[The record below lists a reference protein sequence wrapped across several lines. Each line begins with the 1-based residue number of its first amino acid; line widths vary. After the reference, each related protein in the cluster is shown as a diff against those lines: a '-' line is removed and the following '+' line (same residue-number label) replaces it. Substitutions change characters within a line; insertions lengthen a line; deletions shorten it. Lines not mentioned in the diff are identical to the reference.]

1 MRTSLWRIK
10 EGGRGWGWVD
20 STVSRFEK
28 TFIRQNCATTL
39 GNAIDFFVSP
49 RFPPLRGVLLA
60 CSRAR
65 RGAARKEDRICEMA
79 VHEGWISDEV
89 IRGGWSGPPC
99 RGRGKSCKGE
109 KFEVNSIEIGGST
122 IYFVTGLTS
131 CHPFPFDSMHVR
143 NDSPRCARLFRRET
157 TGWVVFTFLYY
168 HEKFRTYFFFFF
180 CGRYYRKCYRM
191 WFVKKCPIPIKR
203 KKGRLH
209 ECRKCYVASSIQGEL
224 FLFTRRFLYIVQ
236 VSLEGIVYRVFPVKK
251 RIARRRRE
259 SVRFVRKVLLSLC
272 ILYSVPWYEVSCF
285 YSQIGSCVFVIFLK
299 GA

>member
-60 CSRAR
+60 CSRSRAR

-157 TGWVVFTFLYY
+157 TGWVVFTFMDIIMRS
-168 HEKFRTYFFFFF
+168 FVRIFSFFFVEDITGSVTG
-180 CGRYYRKCYRM
+180 CDSWRSVLYQSRERKGDCMNVENVTLLR
-191 WFVKKCPIPIKR
+191 
-203 KKGRLH
+203 
-209 ECRKCYVASSIQGEL
+209 
-224 FLFTRRFLYIVQ
+224 
-236 VSLEGIVYRVFPVKK
+236 VYRVSYFYLHVDFYTLY
-251 RIARRRRE
+251 
-259 SVRFVRKVLLSLC
+259 RFL
-272 ILYSVPWYEVSCF
+272 
-285 YSQIGSCVFVIFLK
+285 
-299 GA
+299 

>member
-10 EGGRGWGWVD
+10 EGGRGWVD

-60 CSRAR
+60 CSRSRAR

-157 TGWVVFTFLYY
+157 TGWVVFTFMDIIMRS
-168 HEKFRTYFFFFF
+168 FVRFFSFFFLW
-180 CGRYYRKCYRM
+180 KILQCYRM
-191 WFVKKCPIPIKR
+191 WFVKKRSIPIKR
-203 KKGRLH
+203 KRKRDCMNVENVTRGR
-209 ECRKCYVASSIQGEL
+209 
-224 FLFTRRFLYIVQ
+224 
-236 VSLEGIVYRVFPVKK
+236 
-251 RIARRRRE
+251 
-259 SVRFVRKVLLSLC
+259 
-272 ILYSVPWYEVSCF
+272 CF
-285 YSQIGSCVFVIFLK
+285 EYTGWVIFIYT
-299 GA
+299 